1 MTKYG
6 TRDGYS
12 VEVVQLAG
20 TSGNHDGQWLRVRYH
35 GFYVADVRT
44 VTELEKY
51 FPLSE
56 LEEAL
61 PRPDVGGPRLG
72 SRSYEPQPGH
82 ALGMA
87 ACFTDYDREPRS
99 TPRRSAGSP
108 QQYSAQP

>member
-35 GFYVADVRT
+35 GYYVADVRT

-56 LEEAL
+56 VEESL
-61 PRPDVGGPRLG
+61 T
-72 SRSYEPQPGH
+72 
-82 ALGMA
+82 A
-87 ACFTDYDREPRS
+87 AGFRWPAS
-99 TPRRSAGSP
+99 GRRWEAWRGTK
-108 QQYSAQP
+108 